1 MRLLLD
7 THALLSLL
15 FADGRLSRAA
25 EDAIKRP
32 STQLLVSVASVWE
45 VAIKRSVGKLDAPAD
60 MLQRI
65 DEAQAAI
72 LTITARHAQ
81 ATGEL
86 PLHHRDPFDRL
97 LIAQARLERCAIV
110 TGDRAF
116 PAYDVTVVW

>member
-15 FADGRLSRAA
+15 FADGRLSRPAHDSMERQDA
-25 EDAIKRP
+25 QLVVSVVSVWEIAIKR
-32 STQLLVSVASVWE
+32 
-45 VAIKRSVGKLDAPAD
+45 AIGKLEAPD
-60 MLQRI
+60 NVIEQI
-65 DEAQAAI
+65 DEAGAEMLA
-72 LTITARHAQ
+72 ITALHAH

-97 LIAQARLERCAIV
+97 LIAQAKLEGCAII

-116 PAYDVTVVW
+116 SAYGVPVVW